1 MLVNALWA
9 VPPAR
14 SPRSGTI
21 VVMTFTFARSAA
33 TRAAAA
39 LVGLGLL
46 SGCVVMGD
54 DISTSGRI
62 GVTADKQ
69 GQLVILLHVCEVDV
83 NRLGIATSVPVAYL
97 KHSKLRKWSLLHRD
111 GRYEVRLADPG
122 SEGWDPGT
130 PIKLFSPSLTYEINA
145 DDNSNGALTGV
156 VAPGELFAKLD
167 QDTVL
172 VGGWPDSPQK
182 FLTRKEF
189 DDATCADVEY
199 YE

>member
-1 MLVNALWA
+1 
-9 VPPAR
+9 
-14 SPRSGTI
+14 
-21 VVMTFTFARSAA
+21 MTFTFARSAT
-33 TRAAAA
+33 TRTAVA
-39 LVGLGLL
+39 LAGLGML
-46 SGCVVMGD
+46 SGCMGD

-83 NRLGIATSVPVAYL
+83 TGLGIDTSVPVASL
-97 KHSKLRKWSLLHRD
+97 KHAKLRKGLLRHRD
-111 GRYEVRLADPG
+111 GRYEVPLADPG
-122 SEGWDPGT
+122 AEGWDPGT
-130 PIKLFSPSLTYEINA
+130 PIKLPSPSHTYEINA
-145 DDNSNGALTGV
+145 GDNGNGALTGV
-156 VAPGELFAKLD
+156 VAPGKELAKLD

-172 VGGWPDSPQK
+172 VGGWAESSHE